1 MKQSIL
7 SLAQGPAD
15 VAGERRRRGPVI
27 RLAVLPLTLLVLPL
41 AAIVPMS
48 FTATN
53 VIALPPQHWG
63 LAAYRQ
69 LLQAAGWGSALLASV
84 EVAALAAALALLA
97 GLPAAIGVARQPR
110 AAAGLIGALVLIPLA
125 LPIVV
130 LGLAE
135 FISFARLRL
144 NGSLLGIALA
154 HSLLGVPYV
163 FLTVRAALA
172 RLDMAVVRAVESLGA
187 GKLRV
192 FSAVYLPVLRPA
204 ILAGAA
210 LAFGASFEEIVIAL
224 FLSGPHAITLPVKL
238 FNELQ
243 YDLSPVILAVAT
255 CILGAVAAVAVIV
268 IAMQAAAR
276 RRGTPARA
284 P

>member
-1 MKQSIL
+1 MARSIL
-7 SLAQGPAD
+7 SLAGAD
-15 VAGERRRRGPVI
+15 AAGERRGRGPVI
-27 RLAVLPLTLLVLPL
+27 RLAALPLALLVLPL

-48 FTATN
+48 FTATS
-53 VIALPPQHWG
+53 VIALPPEHWG

-69 LLQAAGWGSALLASV
+69 LLAAPGWGSALLASV

-97 GLPAAIGVARQPR
+97 GVPAALGVARLPR
-110 AAAGLIGALVLIPLA
+110 AAAGLVSALVLIPLA
-125 LPIVV
+125 LPVVV

-144 NGSLLGIALA
+144 NGSLFGIALA

-172 RLDMAVVRAVESLGA
+172 RLDTAIVRAAESLGA
-187 GKLRV
+187 GPLRV
-192 FSAVYLPVLRPA
+192 FGAVYLPALRPA
-204 ILAGAA
+204 MLAGAA

-224 FLSGPHAITLPVKL
+224 FLSGPRAITLPVKL

-255 CILGAVAAVAVIV
+255 CILGAVAAVALIV
-268 IAMQAAAR
+268 VAAPR
-276 RRGTPARA
+276 RSA
-284 P
+284 

>member
-1 MKQSIL
+1 MAPSIL
-7 SLAQGPAD
+7 SLAGAD
-15 VAGERRRRGPVI
+15 AAGEGRGRGPVF

-48 FTATN
+48 FSATD
-53 VIALPPQHWG
+53 VIALPPRHWG

-69 LLQAAGWGSALLASV
+69 LLAAPGWGSALLASV
-84 EVAALAAALALLA
+84 EVAALATALALLA
-97 GLPAAIGVARQPR
+97 GVPAAIGVARLPR
-110 AAAGLIGALVLIPLA
+110 AAAGLVGALVLIPLA
-125 LPIVV
+125 LPVVV

-144 NGSLLGIALA
+144 DGSLIGIALA

-163 FLTVRAALA
+163 FLGVRAGLSRLDTALVRAA
-172 RLDMAVVRAVESLGA
+172 ESLGA
-187 GKLRV
+187 GPLRV
-192 FSAVYLPVLRPA
+192 FRAVYLPALRPA

-238 FNELQ
+238 FNALQ

-255 CILGAVAAVAVIV
+255 CILGAVAAVAVVV
-268 IAMQAAAR
+268 IAVLAGAR
-276 RRGTPARA
+276 RRGAA
-284 P
+284 

>member
-1 MKQSIL
+1 MTQSIL

-15 VAGERRRRGPVI
+15 AAAERRRRGPVI

-69 LLQAAGWGSALLASV
+69 LLQAPGWGAALLASV
-84 EVAALAAALALLA
+84 EVAAIAAALALLA
-97 GLPAAIGVARQPR
+97 GVPAAIGVARLPR
-110 AAAGLIGALVLIPLA
+110 AAAGLVGALVLIPLA
-125 LPIVV
+125 LPVVV

-172 RLDMAVVRAVESLGA
+172 RLDMAIVRAAESLGA
-187 GKLRV
+187 GRLRV
-192 FSAVYLPVLRPA
+192 FSAVYLPALRPA

-255 CILGAVAAVAVIV
+255 CILGAVAAVALIV
-268 IAMQAAAR
+268 VAAPR
-276 RRGTPARA
+276 RSA
-284 P
+284 

>member
-1 MKQSIL
+1 MTQSIL

-15 VAGERRRRGPVI
+15 AAAERRRRGPVI

-69 LLQAAGWGSALLASV
+69 LLQAPGWGAALLASV
-84 EVAALAAALALLA
+84 EVAAIAAALALLA
-97 GLPAAIGVARQPR
+97 GVPAAIGVARLPR
-110 AAAGLIGALVLIPLA
+110 AAAGLVGALVLIPLA
-125 LPIVV
+125 LPVVV

-172 RLDMAVVRAVESLGA
+172 RLDMAIVRAAESLGA
-187 GKLRV
+187 GRLRV
-192 FSAVYLPVLRPA
+192 FSAVYLPTLRPA

-255 CILGAVAAVAVIV
+255 CILGAVAAVALIV
-268 IAMQAAAR
+268 VAAPR
-276 RRGTPARA
+276 RSA
-284 P
+284 

>member
-1 MKQSIL
+1 MTQSVL
-7 SLAQGPAD
+7 SLAQRDA
-15 VAGERRRRGPVI
+15 AAERRSRGPVI

-48 FTATN
+48 FTATD

-69 LLQAAGWGSALLASV
+69 LLQAPGWGSALLASV
-84 EVAALAAALALLA
+84 EVAGLATALALLA
-97 GLPAAIGVARQPR
+97 GVPAAVGIARLPR
-110 AAAGLIGALVLIPLA
+110 IAAGLAGALVLIPLA
-125 LPIVV
+125 LPVVV

-135 FISFARLRL
+135 FVAFARLQL

-172 RLDMAVVRAVESLGA
+172 RLDTAIVRAAESLGA
-187 GKLRV
+187 GPLRV
-192 FSAVYLPVLRPA
+192 FRWVYLPALRPA

-210 LAFGASFEEIVIAL
+210 LAFGASFEEIVVAL

-238 FNELQ
+238 FNALQ
-243 YDLSPVILAVAT
+243 YDLSPVILAAAT
-255 CILGAVAAVAVIV
+255 CILAAVAAVALIL
-268 IAMQAAAR
+268 IAAR
-276 RRGTPARA
+276 AS
-284 P
+284 